1 MSLDGFLDDDS
12 PQRLLLSDAADF
24 DRVDQVRAE
33 CDAIM
38 VGARTLRSDNPRL
51 LVAAESRRRA
61 RLAAGRPEYPLKV
74 TVTASGALDPGLRVW
89 PEGGGTR
96 GSTTEAGAR
105 ARADPLPG
113 LREGR

>member
-51 LVAAESRRRA
+51 LVAAEPRRRA
-61 RLAAGRPEYPLKV
+61 RLAAGGPEDPLKV
-74 TVTASGALDPGLRVW
+74 TVAAGGPRAPGPRGW
-89 PEGGGTR
+89 HGGGGRLGAPTD
-96 GSTTEAGAR
+96 GGAR
-105 ARADPLPG
+105 ARGGSRA
-113 LREGR
+113 